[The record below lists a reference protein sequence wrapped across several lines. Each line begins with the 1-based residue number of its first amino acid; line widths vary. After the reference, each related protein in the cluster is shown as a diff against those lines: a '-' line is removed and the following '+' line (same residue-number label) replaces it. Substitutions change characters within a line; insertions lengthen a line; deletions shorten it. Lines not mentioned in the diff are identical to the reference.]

1 MATVQQHSKRPHK
14 SFAPIVEGMEDRLV
28 MSAPSFTAAA
38 VAATQVNLSWGKVP
52 GASLYRVY
60 VSQPDITS
68 WSLVTA
74 VNSKTTN
81 YTVSGLKPGTSY
93 AFDVVYVKGGHEY
106 LEAPKVAATLALP
119 HAAPNAPH
127 VSAMPI
133 SSSQIQLMWNPVPNT
148 TTYVIS
154 ELVYN
159 SGIEG
164 AQSWKVIGTLPY
176 LDSLGTSPNNFT
188 IVYGLSPGIT
198 YMFSVSAENSHG
210 MTTGNPV
217 YATTYA

>member
-1 MATVQQHSKRPHK
+1 
-14 SFAPIVEGMEDRLV
+14 
-28 MSAPSFTAAA
+28 
-38 VAATQVNLSWGKVP
+38 
-52 GASLYRVY
+52 
-60 VSQPDITS
+60 
-68 WSLVTA
+68 
-74 VNSKTTN
+74 
-81 YTVSGLKPGTSY
+81 SY
-93 AFDVVYVKGGHEY
+93 AFDVVYVKGVHEY
-106 LEAPKVAATLALP
+106 LEAPKVATTLALP
-119 HAAPNAPH
+119 DAAPNAPH
-127 VSAMPI
+127 VAAMPI

-154 ELVYN
+154 ELVYD

-198 YMFSVSAENSHG
+198 YLFSVSAENSNG

-217 YATTYA
+217 YVTTYA